1 MTRRSILLLALV
13 AAGCGGGGPI
23 DVATAEAVPLRLDR
37 DRPDK
42 LLGSV
47 LGAYV
52 GPQGGDPFEAGLVS
66 RDGSDLVLHPQKL
79 SAEAR
84 SALADADGDGAI
96 DWDELALM
104 LEATYTRARG
114 LPTTLDILR
123 RSAPYDQGEPGWFTV
138 EVDGVMTAARR
149 RIHVPADALRQAMAG
164 FRQAGGLRYPAGTV
178 IVGEHLVDGVAV
190 ETTVKTRRGDGY
202 WDYAVYDADGRLAPA
217 TSTEPRALRVPTQCT
232 GCHLG
237 ERLFEPEKSFPGTAT
252 DGPFGP
258 RAVHG
263 PEAWRNREA
272 TILFDEHASREDG
285 VLGLYA
291 TLYAGRLMAARDRGA
306 LDPADQALLETLG
319 L

>member
-1 MTRRSILLLALV
+1 MIRFLIVPLALLI
-13 AAGCGGGGPI
+13 AGCGGGGPV
-23 DVATAEAVPLRLDR
+23 DVATADSVPLRLDR
-37 DRPDK
+37 DRPEK

-66 RDGSDLVLHPQKL
+66 RDGNDLMLHPQKL
-79 SAEAR
+79 SAEVR
-84 SALADADGDGAI
+84 SALSDANGDGAI
-96 DWDELALM
+96 DWDELAIM

-114 LPTTLDILR
+114 LPTTLDVLR
-123 RSAPYDQGEPGWFTV
+123 RSAPYDQGGDDWFTV

-149 RIHVPADALRQAMAG
+149 RIHVPTDALRQAMAG
-164 FRQAGGLRYPAGTV
+164 FRQSGGLTYPAGTV
-178 IVGEHLVDGVAV
+178 IVGEHVIDGATV
-190 ETTVKTRRGDGY
+190 ETTVKTRRADGY
-202 WDYAVYDADGRLAPA
+202 WDFAVYDGDGRLAPA

-237 ERLFEPEKSFPGTAT
+237 ERLFEPEKSFPGTAS

-258 RAVHG
+258 RAIHV
-263 PEAWRNREA
+263 PDEWRNREA
-272 TILFDEHASREDG
+272 TVLFDEHASREDG

-291 TLYAGRLMAARDRGA
+291 TLYAGRLLAARERGA
-306 LDPADQALLETLG
+306 LDPADAALLESLG